1 MLLLL
6 HFRVANP
13 ASHLRRSSTVSSR
26 WESRLRAHTAR
37 IRQIQAQSG
46 EADPSLSLPSPPRQ
60 LNSGEAEAILDT
72 GSPRGVDP
80 GAFEPPEVNGVP
92 DAKDGGKK
100 GSRGRHTITEGMV
113 KAESPSLFSRLFLR
127 KRSKRSPLPHYSS
140 SVRSLKTQISIS
152 DLNGM
157 EASSSSSSSS
167 SHPADSGLSSSVSC
181 ADCVPSPRIKQ
192 RQSYL
197 REEKK
202 LDDKEKGKGR
212 RASKC
217 VSIQASAFLFRV
229 RRLTHV
235 IAIWLQGETEKREQH
250 RLQAEQPE
258 QYREVEVG

>member
-1 MLLLL
+1 
-6 HFRVANP
+6 V
-13 ASHLRRSSTVSSR
+13 
-26 WESRLRAHTAR
+26 
-37 IRQIQAQSG
+37 
-46 EADPSLSLPSPPRQ
+46 
-60 LNSGEAEAILDT
+60 EAILDP
-72 GSPRGVDP
+72 GSPRGVDS
-80 GAFEPPEVNGVP
+80 GAFEPPEVNGGVP

-127 KRSKRSPLPHYSS
+127 KRSKTRSPLPHYSS
-140 SVRSLKTQISIS
+140 SVRSLKTQISVS
-152 DLNGM
+152 DLNGV

-167 SHPADSGLSSSVSC
+167 SHPADSGLGSSVSC

-217 VSIQASAFLFRV
+217 VSIQASAFLFRIRTRV
-229 RRLTHV
+229 HGSLT
-235 IAIWLQGETEKREQH
+235 
-250 RLQAEQPE
+250 
-258 QYREVEVG
+258 